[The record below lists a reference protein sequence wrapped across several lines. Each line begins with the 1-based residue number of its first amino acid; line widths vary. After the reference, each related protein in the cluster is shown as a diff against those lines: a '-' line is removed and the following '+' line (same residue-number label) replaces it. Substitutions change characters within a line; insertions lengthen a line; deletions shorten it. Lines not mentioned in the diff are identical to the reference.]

1 MDIKISK
8 KRLAE
13 LEKIERK
20 MAALEAGGVDNWE
33 FYGESLDSFFKEN
46 DREEKLKEMIEE
58 IEIALMCSAYEPS
71 ERGAGYAATDDA
83 REEALKILTI
93 GVNEI
98 VNKDK

>member
-1 MDIKISK
+1 
-8 KRLAE
+8 
-13 LEKIERK
+13 
-20 MAALEAGGVDNWE
+20 
-33 FYGESLDSFFKEN
+33 
-46 DREEKLKEMIEE
+46 
-58 IEIALMCSAYEPS
+58 MCSAYEPS